1 LLKND
6 DFWFKNIKFLIG
18 YPKNLSPYETQK
30 SNFDFFQSI
39 RPFFRPLPKY
49 KALGEPDNYDAMEDE
64 LEEPG
69 PSTIIKEEPL
79 SDKEDEEEKS
89 TRQQEVK
96 VLKKGSKKEKQAF
109 EVNIKEEP
117 IDFDER
123 VDEPFIVQPSGRTD
137 LDLARIV
144 SAL

>member
-1 LLKND
+1 
-6 DFWFKNIKFLIG
+6 
-18 YPKNLSPYETQK
+18 
-30 SNFDFFQSI
+30 
-39 RPFFRPLPKY
+39 
-49 KALGEPDNYDAMEDE
+49 MEDE

-69 PSTIIKEEPL
+69 PSSAIIKEEPL

-89 TRQQEVK
+89 ARQKEVK
-96 VLKKGSKKEKQAF
+96 VLKKGSKKEKQF

-137 LDLARIV
+137 LDLVRIV